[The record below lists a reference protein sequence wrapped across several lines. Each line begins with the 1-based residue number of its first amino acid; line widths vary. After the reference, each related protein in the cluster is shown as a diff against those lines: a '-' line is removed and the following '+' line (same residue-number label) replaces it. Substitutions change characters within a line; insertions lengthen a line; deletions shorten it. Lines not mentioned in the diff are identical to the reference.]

1 VSDKL
6 DRFTKRARQ
15 ALVFA
20 QEEAHQLGHRW
31 IGTEHLLLGLLRE
44 EQGIACKVL
53 TQMGVSIDQVRR
65 MVAETLGQADQVLAS
80 PIELAPRTKRV
91 LELAMDEARRLGHG
105 FIGTEHLLL
114 GLAREGQGIAA
125 GILEGLGL
133 DLEKVRQ
140 ETLRQMQLVGA
151 QGPVAKEGGKGQ
163 SLVEQL
169 GTDLTEAARQGKLD
183 PVIGRQ
189 KEIERV
195 VQILARRTK
204 NNPALIGEPGVG
216 KSAIVE
222 GLAQRI
228 VSGEVP
234 ERLQGKRVVMLD
246 VGSLVAGTMYRGQFE
261 ERLKKVID
269 EIRKTKSILFIDELH
284 MIVGA
289 GAAGSPVDAANI
301 LKPALARGELQCIGA
316 TTMGE
321 YRKHIESDP
330 ALERRFQPVMVA
342 EPTVEETVAIL
353 RGIRSRYEE
362 YHRLTIT
369 DAAVTAAAHLAARYV
384 SDRFLPD
391 KAIDLIDEAASRV
404 RTYKAFQ
411 PAAVKTAF
419 LRLQEVQQ
427 AKDRALEER
436 RYEDACQLREHEREL
451 RQSIEQLQLG
461 LATANESAELIVT
474 EDDIAEIVSMWT
486 GVPVTQLANKE
497 TERLLGMEEALHKR
511 IVGQDEAITTLAKAV
526 RRARAGLKN
535 PKRPIGSFLFL
546 GPTGVG
552 KTELAKALAE
562 FMFGS
567 EDALLQL
574 DMSEFMERHTVSRLV
589 GAPPGYVGY
598 EEAGQLTEAVRRRP
612 YCVVCFD
619 EIEKAHNE
627 AFNILLQIM
636 EDGHLSDAKGRQV
649 DFRNAVII
657 MTSNVGVELLAR
669 ETAIGFAVKVD
680 DAKSA
685 ETAHDRMRDKLLGEL
700 KRTFRPEFLNRVDN
714 VVVFHALSE
723 EHIRMI
729 VDIVVRQVGDRIREQ
744 GLALELTVNA
754 RDVLAK
760 EGYSPQYGARPLRRT
775 IEQRIEDPLCE
786 GLLSGSFKAGD
797 TVVVDAEGDQVVLRV
812 REPTAAAEN
821 QIAEPVS
828 QTD

>member
-714 VVVFHALSE
+714 VVVFHSLSE
-723 EHIRMI
+723 EHIRKI

>member
-1 VSDKL
+1 MSDKL

>member
-1 VSDKL
+1 MSDKL

-723 EHIRMI
+723 EHIRKI

>member
-1 VSDKL
+1 MSDKL

-657 MTSNVGVELLAR
+657 MTSNVGVDLLAR

-723 EHIRMI
+723 EHTRKI

-797 TVVVDAEGDQVVLRV
+797 TVIVDAEGDQVVLRV
-812 REPTAAAEN
+812 REPTAAAED

-828 QTD
+828 QTE